1 MQRRFSCADDEEFDR
16 GLEAAK
22 AALAAGQLVVIPTDT
37 VYGLAADAFEPA
49 AVRRL
54 LAAKGRGRDTPPP
67 VLVAAPTTLDAL
79 AVDIPPYVRDM
90 VSALWPGPL
99 TVICH
104 QQASLSWDLGDNRE
118 TVAVRMPGDE
128 NALALLK
135 QTGPLAVSSA
145 NTTGEPAAQ
154 DVDAAEQMLGASVE
168 VYLDGGPTTSGVPST
183 IIDVTGKRGRVVRL
197 GAIPLERLR
206 EFDAGIELAEIGDV
220 TESEPTESEPTES
233 EPTES
238 EPTEPEQTN

>member
-1 MQRRFSCADDEEFDR
+1 MTAPEQRRFSCEDDDELDR

-22 AALAAGQLVVIPTDT
+22 AALAAGNLVVIPTDT
-37 VYGLAADAFEPA
+37 VYGVAADAFQPE
-49 AVRRL
+49 AVSRL
-54 LAAKGRGRDTPPP
+54 LAAKGRGRDAPPP

-79 AVDIPPYVRDM
+79 AVDIPSWVRDM

-145 NTTGEPAAQ
+145 NTTGEPPAQ
-154 DVDAAEQMLGASVE
+154 DVDTAEQMLGDSVE
-168 VYLDGGPTTSGVPST
+168 IYLDGGPTASGVPST
-183 IIDVTGKRGRVVRL
+183 IIDVTGRIGRVVRL

-206 EFDAGIELAEIGDV
+206 EFDPDIEGPEVGDV
-220 TESEPTESEPTES
+220 TGSAPTG
-233 EPTES
+233 
-238 EPTEPEQTN
+238 PEQAN